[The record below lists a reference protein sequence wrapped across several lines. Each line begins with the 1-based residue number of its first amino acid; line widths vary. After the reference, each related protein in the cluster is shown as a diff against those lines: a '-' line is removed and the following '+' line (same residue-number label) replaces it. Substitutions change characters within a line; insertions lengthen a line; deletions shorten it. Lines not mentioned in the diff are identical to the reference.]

1 MSINRDLHRIISE
14 HSHAD
19 LQVLIQY
26 LGEACEIR
34 QPIYPKEANPSS
46 VFANPKRF
54 ADEIEY
60 GDGLEATA
68 LLIPLGGEPPLATD
82 QLEPMNA
89 ASLSTEPMRCLV
101 MGITPEERAVI
112 TVIRNAKEKHYY
124 VLQRSLLTQ
133 EAPRI
138 VQCWLIPMD
147 VEGVLEQTELE
158 ETIDE
163 TTDETTVELTNEG
176 DPV

>member
-1 MSINRDLHRIISE
+1 MISRDLHSLV
-14 HSHAD
+14 SQTAAPD
-19 LQVLIQY
+19 LQLIVQH
-26 LGEACEIR
+26 LGESCLVR
-34 QPIYPKEANPSS
+34 QPIFPAEAPERQSS

-176 DPV
+176 D